1 MSISFKKFQTPLEIV
16 KRTFDEISQNSGG
29 EVIFNYT
36 QRNDNNYIYANSLK
50 QVDIRYDV
58 TVRNSKN
65 LKFRLYLLTIKQG
78 LMPYPV
84 EIQIIDD
91 ILKSYSR
98 NNAIDYF
105 VKIIN
110 DETELIAF
118 LNELINDND
127 FAKILNSIYNL

>member
-1 MSISFKKFQTPLEIV
+1 
-16 KRTFDEISQNSGG
+16 
-29 EVIFNYT
+29 
-36 QRNDNNYIYANSLK
+36 
-50 QVDIRYDV
+50 
-58 TVRNSKN
+58 
-65 LKFRLYLLTIKQG
+65 
-78 LMPYPV
+78 MPYPV